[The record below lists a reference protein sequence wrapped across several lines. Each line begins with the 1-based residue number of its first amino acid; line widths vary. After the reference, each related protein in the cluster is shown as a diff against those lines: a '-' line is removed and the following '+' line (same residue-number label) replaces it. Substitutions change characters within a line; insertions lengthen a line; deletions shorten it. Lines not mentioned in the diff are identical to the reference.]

1 MQQDPFL
8 QEAQPFGEEELVYK
22 GFGPRL
28 LALILDGLILG
39 IPIAAATLYNLLVVK
54 SFWLFVLI
62 SLISLAYKPLL
73 EGIYG
78 ATLGKMS
85 MGMKVVDYDG
95 GRINA
100 PQAILRSVFTIAQS
114 LVTIPVYWFIFRD
127 TDLMAMTNYLK
138 LSMEMATSYP
148 ALNLISTASFF
159 IIFAEMISLIT
170 DQPYCR
176 SLHDRIAKTYV
187 VES

>member
-1 MQQDPFL
+1 MHQDPFL
-8 QEAQPFGEEELVYK
+8 EENQVSEETDLVFK

-28 LALILDGLILG
+28 LALLLDSLIVG
-39 IPIAAATLYNLLVVK
+39 IPIAAASVYNLLVLK
-54 SFWLFVLI
+54 SFWFFVLI
-62 SLISLAYKPLL
+62 SMISIAYKPLM

-85 MGMKVVDYDG
+85 MGMKVVDYYG

-100 PQAILRSVFTIAQS
+100 PQAILRSIFTIGQS
-114 LVTIPVYWFIFRD
+114 LVTIPVYWFIFND
-127 TDLMAMTNYLK
+127 TDLMELNNYFT
-138 LSMEMATSYP
+138 LSLQLAEAYP
-148 ALNLISTASFF
+148 FLNVISGIST
-159 IIFAEMISLIT
+159 LILVVECIT
-170 DQPYCR
+170 LLMDQPYWR